1 MATLMNISKTN
12 GNLGIDKL
20 VLNKT
25 VALDSMVFIYLIE
38 KTEPYFT
45 TCRHLLSLAE
55 SGQIIALSSIIS
67 VLETLSPSKYIPA
80 EYTQTEIVN
89 FFKNTPGV
97 SICPVD
103 WPVCLEAA
111 RLRRENKFLKT
122 PDSIQLATALVHQA
136 DIFITHDKKM
146 QKLRLPHLKI
156 ISL

>member
-1 MATLMNISKTN
+1 
-12 GNLGIDKL
+12 
-20 VLNKT
+20 
-25 VALDSMVFIYLIE
+25 MVFIYLIE

-89 FFKNTPGV
+89 FFKSTPGV

-103 WPVCLEAA
+103 WPICLEAA

-122 PDSIQLATALVHQA
+122 PDSIQLATAIANHA
-136 DIFITHDKKM
+136 DFFITHDTRL
-146 QKLRLPHLKI
+146 QKLRLPNLKI
-156 ISL
+156 ISLDRHGRAVK